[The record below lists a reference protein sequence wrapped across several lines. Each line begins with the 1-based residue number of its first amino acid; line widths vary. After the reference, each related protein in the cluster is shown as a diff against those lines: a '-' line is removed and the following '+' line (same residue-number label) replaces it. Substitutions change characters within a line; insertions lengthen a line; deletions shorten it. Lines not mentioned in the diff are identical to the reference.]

1 MIWKYFFY
9 SVGFLFIL
17 LTVSCSLIVYFGFVA
32 SAFGIRFKNIIAKIC
47 VKEFTTFV
55 FVWEFYGFRFYIQVF
70 IPFSVNLGVWCK
82 LEAQIYSF
90 D

>member
-32 SAFGIRFKNIIAKIC
+32 SAFDIRFRNIMAKVC
-47 VKEFTTFV
+47 DKEFTT
-55 FVWEFYGFRFYIQVF
+55 YVF
-70 IPFSVNLGVWCK
+70 I
-82 LEAQIYSF
+82 
-90 D
+90 